1 MSNNE
6 NSQLM
11 DMAMDTHNQV
21 AQLQANVNALTE
33 KQRKFQRMLAEA
45 ETKRTK
51 ALSDKNLLDAVL
63 QNALELKESSA
74 IATAE
79 ITKANAQTQ
88 SLATDLKDLIDKLIY
103 AAEMINKMVVADI
116 SHKQYPMHHEQI
128 LEGLNALDLNQIKSR
143 GQADKALSNYIS
155 EMGVRQFLL
164 KNLYWV
170 EKGQLGWRINIP
182 VLSEKIYDIIEEI
195 SFDTIDN
202 ITLFIRGG
210 KSNYILDSDF
220 DEIYRKYP
228 KARIYTI
235 EEAGHWVHA
244 EAQEEFYTAVTEFL
258 D

>member
-103 AAEMINKMVVADI
+103 AAEMINKMGNTVLKLKARNPLLSNELVASVSSNSTD
-116 SHKQYPMHHEQI
+116 
-128 LEGLNALDLNQIKSR
+128 
-143 GQADKALSNYIS
+143 ADKAVALTLTALDSAIKAQTTNTIAEPSLSLTKQQSAELYERLTGNNSSGSSKSLKAFIDGALSRANNNY
-155 EMGVRQFLL
+155 VRLI
-164 KNLYWV
+164 KANA
-170 EKGQLGWRINIP
+170 
-182 VLSEKIYDIIEEI
+182 EI
-195 SFDTIDN
+195 SRQLAIATTALEKAKVSTDTLH
-202 ITLFIRGG
+202 T
-210 KSNYILDSDF
+210 K
-220 DEIYRKYP
+220 
-228 KARIYTI
+228 
-235 EEAGHWVHA
+235 
-244 EAQEEFYTAVTEFL
+244 
-258 D
+258 